1 MDKQNRHRF
10 IVIVRVRS
18 AFGIHFGLRHSII
31 WFPEIKRKKKE
42 VYISNSTHGHIDCVC
57 DNLCANTH
65 SLIRPAVRLVLFCCL
80 LFIFYVVVVRSNA
93 NRLRIYTPADRS
105 AVQRYSRCCDR
116 GALMLIPKSAVA
128 AAAVSV
134 HCVCMF
140 QRVCGQPLQ
149 INATIETTTSQG
161 TFVIVSV
168 FDILFRSCVR
178 NVNARTIN

>member
-1 MDKQNRHRF
+1 MLLL
-10 IVIVRVRS
+10 
-18 AFGIHFGLRHSII
+18 FGRMQTG
-31 WFPEIKRKKKE
+31 
-42 VYISNSTHGHIDCVC
+42 Y
-57 DNLCANTH
+57 AY
-65 SLIRPAVRLVLFCCL
+65 IRPQTDQQFNGTVDAVIEGLWCWF
-80 LFIFYVVVVRSNA
+80 
-93 NRLRIYTPADRS
+93 
-105 AVQRYSRCCDR
+105 Q
-116 GALMLIPKSAVA
+116 KSAVA